1 MDLVFMAAEP
11 TPAERAVITRVVP
24 ASERVEVVG
33 RVVLGG
39 HDARQQRHLLLPAL
53 AAVQSEIGWVSPG
66 ALNEICRRL
75 LVPPAEAYGV
85 ATFYTLISME
95 ERPPLVAHVC
105 DDIACRQAG
114 GDEILANLGD
124 RADVITSPCLG
135 QCDRHPA
142 VLIQRAGQ
150 EDFVI
155 TSADMAGVVA
165 ALGGRESPTPPSHVQ
180 GDRLLKRVG
189 KVDPASFD
197 DYRSFDGYRALARA
211 FELEPAA
218 VIEEV
223 KKSGL
228 KGRGGAA
235 FPTGIKWE
243 AVAREPAPRYLV
255 CNADESEPGTFKD
268 RVIMEGDPFSVLESM
283 TIAGYATGSSR
294 GYIYI
299 RGEYPLATR
308 RLGEAIEAAEAEGM
322 LGEDILGSG
331 FSFDIEL
338 RRGQGAYICGEET
351 ALFNSIEGY
360 RGEPRQKP
368 PFPVQFGLFG
378 RPTVINNVETLI
390 NVPGIVLEGGEAY
403 ANIGTPDTTGTRL
416 FCLSGDLGRPGVYE
430 VESGATMRD
439 VVDLAGGIA
448 GELTTILLGGAAGSF
463 VGPEHLDL
471 RLTFE
476 DARAAGVSLGSGVI
490 MAFNSTRDMKD
501 IVRRVARFF
510 RDESCGQ
517 CVPCRVGTARVEEAV
532 ARANGSI
539 EASLIDELD
548 LAMKDASICGLG
560 HTAAAVV
567 RSAIGLG
574 VLGESR

>member
-1 MDLVFMAAEP
+1 
-11 TPAERAVITRVVP
+11 
-24 ASERVEVVG
+24 
-33 RVVLGG
+33 
-39 HDARQQRHLLLPAL
+39 
-53 AAVQSEIGWVSPG
+53 
-66 ALNEICRRL
+66 
-75 LVPPAEAYGV
+75 
-85 ATFYTLISME
+85 
-95 ERPPLVAHVC
+95 
-105 DDIACRQAG
+105 
-114 GDEILANLGD
+114 
-124 RADVITSPCLG
+124 
-135 QCDRHPA
+135 
-142 VLIQRAGQ
+142 
-150 EDFVI
+150 
-155 TSADMAGVVA
+155 
-165 ALGGRESPTPPSHVQ
+165 
-180 GDRLLKRVG
+180 LLKRVG

-197 DYRSFDGYRALARA
+197 DYRRLDGYRALARA
-211 FELEPAA
+211 FELGPAA

-308 RLGEAIEAAEAEGM
+308 RLGEAIEAADAEGM

-439 VVDLAGGIA
+439 VVDLAGAIA

>member
-1 MDLVFMAAEP
+1 MAAEP
-11 TPAERAVITRVVP
+11 TAAERAVITGTIP
-24 ASERVEVVG
+24 ASEQVEVVG
-33 RVVLGG
+33 RVILGG
-39 HDARQQRHLLLPAL
+39 HDARRQRHLLLPAL

-85 ATFYTLISME
+85 ATFYALISME

-114 GDEILANLGD
+114 GNEILSSLGD
-124 RADVITSPCLG
+124 RPDVITSPCLG
-135 QCDRHPA
+135 QCDRRPS
-142 VLIQRAGQ
+142 VLMQRAGQ
-150 EDFVI
+150 DDFVI

-165 ALGGRESPTPPSHVQ
+165 ALGGGEAPTPPSYVQ
-180 GDRLLKRVG
+180 GNRLLRRVG
-189 KVDPASFD
+189 QVDPGSLKE
-197 DYRSFDGYRALARA
+197 YRHHNGYQALARA
-211 FELEPAA
+211 IEMGPAS
-218 VIEEV
+218 VIDEV

-243 AVAREPAPRYLV
+243 AVAREPTPRFIV

-268 RVIMEGDPFSVLESM
+268 RVLMEGDPFALLESI

-299 RGEYPLATR
+299 RGEYPLAFH
-308 RLGEAIEAAEAEGM
+308 RLQTAISACRKAGL
-322 LGEDILGSG
+322 LGDDILGSG
-331 FSFDIEL
+331 FEFDIEI

-351 ALFNSIEGY
+351 ALFNSIEGF

-368 PFPVQFGLFG
+368 PFPVQAGLFG
-378 RPTVINNVETLI
+378 RPTAINNVETLV
-390 NVPGIVLEGGEAY
+390 NVPMIVLEGGASF
-403 ANIGTPDTTGTRL
+403 AATGTSESTGTRL
-416 FCLSGDLGRPGVYE
+416 FCLSGDLARPGVYE
-430 VESGATMRD
+430 VESGATLRE
-439 VVDLAGGIA
+439 VLDLAGGVQ
-448 GELTTILLGGAAGSF
+448 GQLTAILLGGAAGSF

-476 DARAAGVSLGSGVI
+476 DARGAGVSLGSGVI

-501 IVRRVARFF
+501 LVRRVARFF

-532 ARANGSI
+532 ARADGSI
-539 EASLIDELD
+539 ETGLIDEID
-548 LAMKDASICGLG
+548 RAMKDASICGLG
-560 HTAAAVV
+560 HTAASVV